1 MALESLVPRESLL
14 GLSNKTKESNK
25 TKQRI
30 GQVEIS
36 SGSLKIVKIHPEFL
50 RREKNKTTN
59 GIFDAVKSDFTQ
71 YLFSGLPT
79 ILIAALSSH
88 DHLGILHYKLMCLE

>member
-1 MALESLVPRESLL
+1 M
-14 GLSNKTKESNK
+14 SNKTKESNK

-50 RREKNKTTN
+50 RRERRWKMNNTRKERGRWMPQSPEKRRGGAAGCLGDWEN
-59 GIFDAVKSDFTQ
+59 GRRCPQ
-71 YLFSGLPT
+71 LL
-79 ILIAALSSH
+79 L
-88 DHLGILHYKLMCLE
+88 LEN